1 MFTGIIQSLGEIRTL
16 DLGQGG
22 ERRVTVAA
30 PGLDLARCALGDS
43 IAVSGICLTVIA
55 LPPGAFVAELSRET
69 LALTTAADWRVG
81 QRVNL
86 EPALRLG
93 DALGGHLVSGHVDGL
108 ARLLAQHADVGS
120 LRQRWRAD
128 GALARYIARKGS
140 VTLDGVS
147 LTVNAV
153 DGNEFE
159 VNLIPHTQSVTT
171 LGALQPGARANL
183 EIDLMARYAE
193 RLLPHAN

>member
-55 LPPGAFVAELSRET
+55 LPAGAFVAEMSRET

-93 DALGGHLVSGHVDGL
+93 DALGGHLVSGHVDGV

-128 GALARYIARKGS
+128 EALARYIARKGT

>member
-16 DLGQGG
+16 DRGQGG

-30 PGLDLARCALGDS
+30 PGLELARCALGDS

-55 LPPGAFVAELSRET
+55 LPADAFVAEMSRET
-69 LALTTAADWRVG
+69 LALTTAADWRVA

-93 DALGGHLVSGHVDGL
+93 DALGGHLVSGHVDGV
-108 ARLLAQHADVGS
+108 AGLLAQHADVGS

-128 GALARYIARKGS
+128 EALARYIARKGS